1 MVVSNKTYVVD
12 TMIMLILFTFICI
25 GTIFA
30 TSDRFVDSQIM
41 PKWLAMSLGIIL
53 LANYL
58 IIRFLFFSHLK
69 GTYKN
74 KKAIY
79 IIGTIVIVTFAQALY
94 GIFQFFNLLPPTT
107 AFRVTGS
114 FDNPAGFAASLCA
127 AFPFYIWGITK
138 SRSILRL
145 TLIVITFS
153 TILAI
158 IFSESRSGILSVLVI
173 AFCWSIRRIKTT
185 LGRKIILLSLIC
197 LVAITGLYYIKK
209 DSADGRLLIW
219 RCAMPM
225 LQQNWL
231 TGYGTG
237 GFEAH
242 YMDYQADYFEK
253 HPADS
258 YSILADNVQ
267 YPFCEYLRI
276 IIDYGIIGI
285 LLLLGWLSY
294 LLFCY
299 FKYPSEINETS
310 LLCWIAVCTFSCFS
324 YPLMYP
330 FVWLMLIYSTYI
342 LIRKHIKSIIRR
354 FPYICLKGVAVSCIL
369 FSIYAGYKVYI
380 RMQAEMQWAHITN
393 LSLMGKTKEVLPKYE
408 KLMKSLGNDR
418 YFLYN
423 YSAELF
429 QAERYQES
437 LIVAMKCQTL
447 WTNYELKILFGD
459 IYKKLKMHKKAEYSY
474 LQASVMCP
482 CRFYPL
488 NLLYDLYKETGN
500 EQKALVVATK
510 IVNKPIKVKSPVITQ
525 IKYKMKQAV
534 LNSEVLGK
542 Y

>member
-1 MVVSNKTYVVD
+1 MVVNNKTYVVD

-79 IIGTIVIVTFAQALY
+79 IIGTVVIVTFAQALY

-127 AFPFYIWGITK
+127 ALPFYIWGITK

-197 LVAITGLYYIKK
+197 LVVITGLYYIKK

-299 FKYPSEINETS
+299 FKYPSEMNETS

-429 QAERYQES
+429 QAERYKES
-437 LIVAMKCQTL
+437 LAIAMECHRHWADYDVEL
-447 WTNYELKILFGD
+447 LLGDLYEHLEQSR
-459 IYKKLKMHKKAEYSY
+459 KAEQCYRRASY
-474 LQASVMCP
+474 MCP
-482 CRFYPL
+482 SRFVPL
-488 NLLYDLYKETGN
+488 YQLVMLLKKE
-500 EQKALVVATK
+500 KRLVEVNQIAYE
-510 IVNKPIKVKSPVITQ
+510 IINKPEKIRSPIISLIKREMSNLTSRE
-525 IKYKMKQAV
+525 
-534 LNSEVLGK
+534 N
-542 Y
+542 

>member
-1 MVVSNKTYVVD
+1 MVVNNKIYVVD
-12 TMIMLILFTFICI
+12 AMIMLVLSTFICI
-25 GTIFA
+25 GTIF
-30 TSDRFVDSQIM
+30 TTTNRFVDSQMM
-41 PKWLAMSLGIIL
+41 PKWFAMLIGIIL
-53 LANYL
+53 LINYL
-58 IIRFLFFSHLK
+58 IIRFLFFSHIK
-69 GTYKN
+69 GICKN
-74 KKAIY
+74 KIINY
-79 IIGTIVIVTFAQALY
+79 ITGTVIIVTFAQALY
-94 GIFQFFNLLPPTT
+94 GIFQFFNLLSPTT

-127 AFPFYIWGITK
+127 VLPFYIWAITK
-138 SRSILRL
+138 SRSILHWM
-145 TLIVITFS
+145 LIVITFS
-153 TILAI
+153 VILAI
-158 IFSESRSGILSVLVI
+158 IFSESRSGILSVLVL
-173 AFCWSIRRIKTT
+173 AFCWSIQRIKIT
-185 LGRKIILLSLIC
+185 LGKKIILLGLIC
-197 LVAITGLYYIKK
+197 LVATTGLYFMKK

-231 TGYGTG
+231 IGYGSG

-299 FKYPSEINETS
+299 LKYPSGMNETG
-310 LLCWIAVCTFSCFS
+310 LLCWIVVCTFSCFS

-342 LIRKHIKSIIRR
+342 LIRKHIKSIIKC
-354 FPYICLKGVAVSCIL
+354 FPYICLKGVAVFCIL

-380 RMQAEMQWAHITN
+380 RMQAEMQWAHIAN
-393 LSLMGKTKEVLPKYE
+393 LSLMGKTEEALPKYE
-408 KLMKSLGNDR
+408 RLMETLGNDR

-429 QAERYQES
+429 QVEHYSES

-447 WTNYELKILFGD
+447 WASYDLNILLGDICKNLKI
-459 IYKKLKMHKKAEYSY
+459 YKKAEYYY

-488 NLLYDLYKETGN
+488 NLLYDLYKEIGN
-500 EQKALVVATK
+500 EQKALVTAIE
-510 IVNKPIKVKSPVITQ
+510 IVNKPIKVKSPAVIQ
-525 IKYKMKQAV
+525 IKYKIRQAV
-534 LNSEVLGK
+534 QNSEVLGK